1 MCPPMRQKSATLFF
15 CFRRCEE
22 ISCSASVPAT
32 RRLTPLQATNTRP
45 HPVAMAAGP
54 SAAGASGLMRGQVPD
69 PGPIVQCATLC
80 GASDASRNQSPST
93 SGRLAH
99 QASFDNGGR
108 ARTFWCVVRSAACD
122 RFTFYGSKDLARKT
136 DRLFT
141 ATNLSI

>member
-54 SAAGASGLMRGQVPD
+54 SAAGASGLKRGQVPD
-69 PGPIVQCATLC
+69 PGPIVQCAPLC
-80 GASDASRNQSPST
+80 GASDASTVQSPST

-108 ARTFWCVVRSAACD
+108 ARTFWCVDQPEASSINGPRSNGSFRRQCWQ
-122 RFTFYGSKDLARKT
+122 TFAI
-136 DRLFT
+136 RLLT
-141 ATNLSI
+141 